1 MLCPHCGAEVPSRGR
16 TIITGILFVVA
27 ALVLLLFVRLP
38 VVVLA
43 AVLLAVTG
51 ATMVRGGF
59 KAKVRVCRRC
69 RRAL

>member
-1 MLCPHCGAEVPSRGR
+1 MHCPHCGTELPSRGR
-16 TIITGILFVVA
+16 TIITGMLFIAA

-38 VVVLA
+38 VFVLA

-69 RRAL
+69 RRTV